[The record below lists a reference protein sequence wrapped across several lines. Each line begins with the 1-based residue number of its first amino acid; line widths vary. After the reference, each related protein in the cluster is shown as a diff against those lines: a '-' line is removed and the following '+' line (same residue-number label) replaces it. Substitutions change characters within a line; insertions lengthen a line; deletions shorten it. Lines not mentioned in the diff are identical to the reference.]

1 MKYLIFCQRRDQEDE
16 NVIGDRIRQARL
28 AAGLTQDEVV
38 KRLDSAGLK
47 ITKAALSKYEKGKSE
62 PKQSVLVLLGRV
74 LGAKPSYFLT
84 EPVLRVEWLAF
95 RKQTSLRKGKQEQIK
110 AFVEGVVEKQ
120 SRFECVFY
128 PKQRSAFP
136 KPTVAAAPQDAEVI
150 SQRLRKA
157 WKLDDAPIDS
167 LVEMVEDKGG
177 FVVEYPESGIQ
188 FDGLSGRANGRPV
201 VVVNTE
207 TSVDRYRYN
216 VAHELGH
223 LMMSCPDLTSKKE
236 EGLAHRFAA
245 ALLVPAD
252 VAKRELGEKRRHLSF
267 AELGVLKE
275 KFGLSMQA
283 WVRRARDLEIISEG
297 LYKSLCIDFSTKGWR
312 KHEPYGYSGHE
323 KPKRLLQM
331 ALRAV
336 AEGIIAQE
344 EASRICEDCGADPMA
359 AVKKVKSTVSSPTE
373 LLRLPR
379 GQRAQ
384 ILADAAARAEKE
396 YRKNSDLT
404 DFNAFGKDDLYVE
417 GESTETR

>member
-1 MKYLIFCQRRDQEDE
+1 MLSTEDQEDK

-28 AAGLTQDEVV
+28 AAGLTQEEVV
-38 KRLDSAGLK
+38 QRLESAGLK
-47 ITKAALSKYEKGKSE
+47 ITKAALSKYEKGKSN

-95 RKQTSLRKGKQEQIK
+95 RKRTSLRKSKQEQIK
-110 AFVEGVVEKQ
+110 AFVEDVVEKQ
-120 SRFECVFY
+120 SRLESVFY

-136 KPTVAAAPQDAEVI
+136 KPTVAATALDAEVI
-150 SQRLRKA
+150 SQQLRKK
-157 WKLDDAPIDS
+157 WKLGDTPIDS
-167 LVEMVEDKGG
+167 LVEMVEYKGG
-177 FVVEYPESGIQ
+177 FVVEYPEPGIT
-188 FDGLSGRANGRPV
+188 FDGLSGRADGRPV
-201 VVVNTE
+201 VVVNAE
-207 TSVDRYRYN
+207 SSVDRYRYN

-223 LMMSCPDLTSKKE
+223 LMMVCPKVTPKE
-236 EGLAHRFAA
+236 EEKLAHRFAA

-252 VAKRELGEKRRHLSF
+252 VAIRELGEKRRHLCF

-275 KFGLSMQA
+275 KYGLSMQA

-297 LYKSLCIDFSTKGWR
+297 LYKSLFIGFSSTGWR
-312 KHEPYGYSGHE
+312 KHEPYDYSGHE
-323 KPKRLLQM
+323 KPKRLVQM
-331 ALRAV
+331 VLRAV

-344 EASRICEDCGADPMA
+344 DANRICGECGADPMA
-359 AVKKVKSTVSSPTE
+359 AVKKIKTTVTSPTE

-379 GQRAQ
+379 AQRAQ

-396 YRKNSDLT
+396 YRKNSNLT

-417 GESTETR
+417 SEEDTETR